1 MASGSGDPLFSGV
14 NITSILPAPEKSVF
28 QRGGEIKE
36 KNLNIL
42 RIAGIVSHNEECCKQ
57 IMQRLPAIPLHEHVW
72 QIAIE
77 QLEQGASITEI
88 QARNRELCLAKAY
101 HGQSEWNPAT
111 ANVRYELLPSDS
123 RSLYRQFSRRLGVD
137 ITREAQYNIDD
148 WLNKDSSNYKPEIA
162 AAVFYYQGPTWKYT
176 HQKQLILDGTF
187 GICDRRVLLFIA
199 LGVDENNKGVPL
211 AFFLFSAPTGN
222 RATHAGYDT
231 DILHEL
237 LVQWQDSLGKKDG
250 VAFAPCVAITDTDT
264 KERVLDQSSQ
274 KEEQLIISI
283 NYVSA
288 TQIVDE
294 ERSAL
299 TQLKSL
305 PDMDIAVTAGLAH
318 IKYLTETWMPVSLW
332 HSWSQKGHLTASEY
346 LKTTIE
352 GVIPTTN
359 HLEAFNGVL
368 KRKHIHHWQRAGKR
382 VRIDLLIFLLI
393 TKILPGIY
401 QYRTAQE
408 EYKGWVAARF
418 RDQAG
423 GVDLL
428 ANRKAKLSEQSITS
442 TQSDIQSPIVW
453 WPDNRPE
460 SAIEEANYIVE
471 HGRFDY
477 IRWTD
482 AYTIM
487 GTCASRTA
495 DICDPGHMRY
505 NLWITTYGMASCS
518 CLAVARGVG
527 ACKHLWALRI
537 KIKKLTEEQKIHP
550 GYPFLYPVSMEEAKH
565 IYNVHYPR
573 SSHPSQQ
580 DPIPTPTAIILPP
593 DTASELAINSTSTSQ
608 NIGALNL
615 VSVQASLLLV
625 GTAEVI
631 ETNNPADMEDLDTES
646 SSSECEIDC
655 NNTQKFNG
663 DVRNG
668 IAIQLQERVSHATQ
682 NILPRVLSFSDLLAQ
697 MVYQNIPVDVIDEI
711 PELLAVTSRIHAQ
724 LGMVSDS
731 QISVQAVQA
740 TYSNIPKPLP
750 SFPLRVADSTGRIKT
765 STQLSEKRP
774 LLLPPSPESK
784 QRRKTSHGIR

>member
-28 QRGGEIKE
+28 QRGGEIKVHIRFLHADQAQQDAFALAYQHGTPFFQLYTSDSSAQSRAQGILKDNGLDIGNLGDLGNRWSIRWSSQNSKGSEQRRE

-42 RIAGIVSHNEECCKQ
+42 RIAGIVSHNEECCKE

-77 QLEQGASITEI
+77 QLEQGASITAI

-148 WLNKDSSNYKPEIA
+148 WLNKDSSNYKREIA
-162 AAVFYYQGPTWKYT
+162 AAVFYYQGRIAQEKRLRFHVRQCWTNHRK
-176 HQKQLILDGTF
+176 K
-187 GICDRRVLLFIA
+187 VLKIGRSPDFPKLQIQSRLYA
-199 LGVDENNKGVPL
+199 L
-211 AFFLFSAPTGN
+211 
-222 RATHAGYDT
+222 
-231 DILHEL
+231 
-237 LVQWQDSLGKKDG
+237 
-250 VAFAPCVAITDTDT
+250 
-264 KERVLDQSSQ
+264 
-274 KEEQLIISI
+274 EEQLIISI

-299 TQLKSL
+299 TRLKSL

-332 HSWSQKGHLTASEY
+332 HSWSQKGRLTASEY
-346 LKTTIE
+346 FKTTIE

-359 HLEAFNGVL
+359 HLEAFNE
-368 KRKHIHHWQRAGKR
+368 
-382 VRIDLLIFLLI
+382 
-393 TKILPGIY
+393 IY

-495 DICDPGHMRY
+495 DIRDPGHMRY

-537 KIKKLTEEQKIHP
+537 KIKKLIEEQKIHP

-573 SSHPSQQ
+573 SSHPFQQ
-580 DPIPTPTAIILPP
+580 DPIPTPIAIILPP

-682 NILPRVLSFSDLLAQ
+682 NILPRLLSFSDLLAQ